1 MKKNSFKKNIQNRY
15 KGRGNSWVK
24 VDKNNKGYE
33 DILNA
38 LNTIGEESSTY
49 LNWINREGFAWIRFS
64 KAEGSEQ
71 KPMCTFELRFKGCK
85 LDHPESLVT
94 FEDNIAQSFELL
106 GNTPHK
112 LQLEVNP
119 EERRRKLDKERFNE
133 VSYRKEK
140 SKEIE
145 TIVEKIEEV
154 KEAALTKPTSNEL
167 ERWYEFLK
175 LNNMYEDHV

>member
-1 MKKNSFKKNIQNRY
+1 MKKNSFKKNIQDRY
-15 KGRGNSWVK
+15 KGRGNSWVR
-24 VDKNNKGYE
+24 VDKNNEGYE
-33 DILNA
+33 YILNA

-49 LNWINREGFAWIRFS
+49 LNWINREGFAWLRFS

-71 KPMCTFELRFKGCK
+71 QPLCTFELRFKGCK
-85 LDHPESLVT
+85 LDHPESLIT
-94 FEDNIAQSFELL
+94 FEDNIAQSFSLL

-112 LQLEVNP
+112 LQLEINP
-119 EERRRKLDKERFNE
+119 EERKGLKEERFNE

-140 SKEIE
+140 SKEIKI
-145 TIVEKIEEV
+145 IVEKIEEV
-154 KEAALTKPTSNEL
+154 KEAALTKPTTNEL